1 MAHVNK
7 HTFICLDCETTGL
20 DVKKDRIVEVAA
32 IKFTFD
38 EILGEYE
45 SLVDP
50 EIQIPQDAI
59 KIHHITQEMVQGK
72 PTIDKVLPDVIAF
85 IEKHPIVGHSISFD
99 IDMLRESANR
109 LGIAHSLHK
118 PVFFDT
124 LRLARLY
131 AQSPTNSLE
140 MLRKHFNIQAEGA
153 HRAMG
158 DVMVNI
164 QVFQHLAKDYKT
176 LEELIRVL
184 SKPIQMKH
192 MPLGKHKGRLV
203 KDLPLQYLL
212 WAARQDFDQDLLY
225 TLRSEINRR
234 KKGAS
239 FGQNTN
245 PFAVL

>member
-1 MAHVNK
+1 MPHLNK

-20 DVKKDRIVEVAA
+20 DVKKDRIVEIAA

-38 EILGEYE
+38 DILGEYE
-45 SLVDP
+45 SLIDP
-50 EIQIPQDAI
+50 QISIPDDAI
-59 KIHHITQEMVQGK
+59 KIHHISQEMVHGK
-72 PTIDKVLPDVIAF
+72 PTIDKVLPEVIAF
-85 IEKHPIVGHSISFD
+85 IENHPIIGHSISFD
-99 IDMLRESANR
+99 IDMIRESADR
-109 LGIAHSLHK
+109 LGISHSLQK
-118 PVFFDT
+118 PLFFDT

-140 MLRKHFNIQAEGA
+140 MLRRHFNIEAEGA

-164 QVFQHLAKDYKT
+164 QVFKHLTKNYKT

-203 KDLPLQYLL
+203 KDMPLQYLL
-212 WAARQDFDQDLLY
+212 WAANQDFDQDLLY

-234 KKGAS
+234 KKGSS
-239 FGQNTN
+239 FAQNAN
-245 PFAVL
+245 PFAML